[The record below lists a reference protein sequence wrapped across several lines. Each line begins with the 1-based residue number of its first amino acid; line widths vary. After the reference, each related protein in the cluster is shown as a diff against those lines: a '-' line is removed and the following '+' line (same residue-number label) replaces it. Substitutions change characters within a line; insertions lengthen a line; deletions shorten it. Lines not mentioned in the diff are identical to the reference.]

1 MMPAPSGASTHGAT
15 DAPDFLD
22 LRWLTRRSAVPPP
35 PSQHLQG
42 SPVQPKLPQS
52 GGGGE
57 GGGGCGQHLLWP
69 QKTASQFHPAVPSF
83 PSQSSHHP
91 SILCATKFESVLLP
105 RTHGKSLRRSHSPPC
120 VATAPSVAPSPPHLP
135 SPRQVL
141 GSRPRNLVLL
151 RLSSLWPLPPGTGA
165 EKAAGPVT
173 AQSPPRGRPESGTA
187 RKAGRVGRKGVL
199 CGARRAGAPFCVP
212 RARPCSRPRIA
223 PQSRRRRLRDARCAV
238 GTSQGECGGP
248 ARPARLLAA

>member
-22 LRWLTRRSAVPPP
+22 LTLANPSFCCPTSAQPTSARE
-35 PSQHLQG
+35 PSPTKA
-42 SPVQPKLPQS
+42 SS
-52 GGGGE
+52 IGGG

-105 RTHGKSLRRSHSPPC
+105 WTHGKSLRRSHSPPC